1 MTTDKVLR
9 SRVFK
14 LDQALKEII
23 IKIYVLD
30 QNMAQQAADDQGN
43 VYNINDEGRE
53 LAAYMIRTDD
63 KMKKYA
69 DYIQKELT
77 KYHGDLH

>member
-14 LDQALKEII
+14 LDQELKEII
-23 IKIYVLD
+23 VKIYVLD
-30 QNMAQQAADDQGN
+30 QNMARQAADEKGN

-63 KMKKYA
+63 NMKEYA
-69 DYIQKELT
+69 EYIQKELT
-77 KYHGDLH
+77 AYHGDLH